1 MYKRC
6 VIFAIVLFCFSTF
19 LYNCAVADVTQVTT
33 ANEITLNFELP
44 QLEVTAVEPNENT
57 AQQGIYH
64 NVTYAACGWVQEPGY
79 PKLPVTRVLLAVPP
93 DAELNDGSIVVKPGS
108 LQKRNGVRLFHS
120 QKDLSDNRHTDSGFY
135 PSVFARI
142 EMDGYI
148 RSQRVITVVL
158 HPVQYNSVT
167 RELRSYSRLTVSIPY
182 RTQMPVQGIG
192 STKNTIPVKQQRP
205 SSIKLHSPA
214 SPFERT
220 FARHIL
226 NYSDYRTVFNAGMG
240 ISDNINRLARANIG
254 SLMAAPSAPGLSN
267 ESQQTR
273 YKLYIDETGIYKVT
287 GTSLKTDWGID
298 LIGVDPRKLR
308 LTHGEQE
315 IPIYV
320 SGAGDRRFDAED
332 AIYFL
337 AHSSTD
343 PESSHK
349 KNAYT
354 IWNIYWLSVV
364 SDGQYPSRQLNSRV
378 AQIDASPS
386 DATAVQVPT
395 FRSRVVFEEDHL
407 TNNLEFVRP
416 EIVSGE
422 GSQYEKKHKWFDA
435 LDFWFW
441 DGIKNSSEIGEFRL
455 EFPLYDIAKSFDP
468 PQIHVVLQGGT
479 PVTHEIYTSVNSV
492 RIDHAIWES
501 QAQVTLSE
509 NLQVWNNLK
518 DASQGETN
526 VLSLTRIDTTI
537 EDDTTRYPYH
547 IYLNRFWVDYT
558 RLFFAVDDQL
568 RFGTPIKTGP
578 SYENGAEKKG
588 VINQFRI
595 DAFLNPDIYVFETDG
610 NLLTAKL
617 EGVDVTRHAIDGEMQ
632 ARLRALNSGD
642 LRAVPNSTYTAT
654 FQVPD
659 TRTTEFIAV
668 SDAGLRT
675 PVQIETVPPSASDN
689 LRSTLNGADYIIIV
703 HARFREAADRLA
715 NWRSTSQGGGHR
727 TKVVDINDIYNTFG
741 DGKVHPVWIKNFLS
755 YAYNNWTPPAL
766 SYLVLLGDGTYDFR
780 GIDKEIHTE
789 PPEVAGYIPPHYIT
803 TDSFGR
809 TSADHWYATVSG
821 YDEFVDFY
829 VGRLSVET
837 VEQADTVVDKIINY
851 EGQRP
856 NGAWRRRI
864 ISVADDEVS
873 NPGDHIFKKSLNEI
887 AKDHTRLGYE
897 TVEIYLEDV
906 IDEVEANPEQFSG
919 ALPRH
924 VARDR
929 IINALGEGAAIAQY
943 AGHGGRIV
951 WTHEAIFGNAS
962 VDKVQETEQ
971 IPFML
976 VLSCYNGYF
985 DAPGEPSMAEKML
998 RKERGGIIGMLSATR
1013 LTYGSGNED
1022 LNRIIFDMLFQRDI
1036 RQLGTLSF
1044 DSKLEYL
1051 LTAGTSQLD
1060 IMLEYTLFGDPAL
1073 RIAMAEYE
1081 ILPAIQTKTVKA
1093 GETLKIAPGY
1103 VQTARYDYALGKKVF
1118 TRNTNF
1124 DGDLTVKVSFP
1135 GQQSVGVDKTG
1146 ARREYYSGDVIVTET
1161 LKVKRGSYQEV
1172 EIDVP
1177 VNISQG
1183 DAHVEYYAEN
1193 ATEIA
1198 VGGDGFTVEVPK
1210 ILDIIPQVITNPSG
1224 QDVID
1229 IFTFVSDDSSEA
1241 VSVMLEWRTSMN
1253 PTNNK
1258 VFLEPTETVPESAL
1272 SKIATVSSTTARWWK
1287 LPQPIPVPT
1296 DGSAFRYDI
1305 QVTDADGNVVT
1316 SDYFRFYPYVYPN
1329 LSVVYNRRFSDFHEI
1344 NYILDTADD
1353 GALKRFLTVDIEL
1366 TANNIFNGRN
1376 EAVSDPNILIAELL
1390 EKVGL
1395 SDVEIEVAFYSG
1407 NPDIDENRTVDPD
1420 AHLLGS
1426 TKISSDDW
1434 IVHHPNKMALVQQSN
1449 AYPPEPLNVNPIATV
1464 SIPISLRNGIHDV
1477 FVYVDPVFSES
1488 EEPDTSL
1495 YGIVLENE
1503 EQDNIGYRQLTVS
1516 GDIIGDVPSIVKS
1529 VDGGIRILT
1538 SVGVGEDK
1546 PLVLTALP
1554 IVSEPTNPPTNNF
1567 GAYYLGGTGEVPS
1580 LYNKGTT
1587 SHLPPHLRWPHNS
1600 SEKTEGPLLP
1610 VTLPTQNALLGYSL
1624 HLGTGETTSQ
1634 WNTFKLQTP
1643 VTVELDFDFTALQQ
1657 NVVKEL
1663 FGTDADLST
1672 ETQSM
1677 ETTLNTALDERS
1689 NNIGIYLW
1697 LNTIAN
1703 WVRLDSEIKKQTN
1716 GSIWTSTQVA
1726 KIRTDNVGDGVIDK
1740 VNITKSEV
1748 NVGTWL
1754 ILFDT
1759 PHTYRLLF
1767 IPQLSDDGTTGL
1779 PPITSPSD
1787 NFGNSLST
1795 SLALPKLEEIARDLH
1810 IISYNNM
1817 QTNILSNLGFSVD
1830 IRSGETPFGFGD
1842 KLGFRMSRVQGA
1854 GEQDTSYYTSYYTSR
1869 NAGNGTIQYLD
1880 LEAETSMPQDT
1891 WLILLVS
1898 PTQFQIEGE
1907 NSGVLTQNGTPIYGT
1922 VGTPFEYKDYGL
1934 TLLITQGPDAFR
1946 AGDRFLFNTAKVG
1959 TVHANT
1965 SYLGTITCLYSE
1977 DTVPPNIQ
1985 LTIGDQQHFISGS
1998 SVDAAPLI
2006 QATLTDPRGI
2016 DYLTRPVAFAL
2027 GRFDAFEP
2035 IAETDYKMTQ
2045 HPGSNQ
2051 VVLTYNSPELEPGE
2065 YQLRLVASDLDGNE
2079 GESEIAFQVHSA
2091 LQLVEPLNYPNPF
2104 TRNTTITCELT
2115 KPAKSLTVKI
2125 YTLTGRLIRKLESE
2139 APSGFIQLKWDGKD
2153 DDGNEVANG
2162 VYYGKMIVKS
2172 LDDEDDQTHIL
2183 KMMKLK

>member
-1 MYKRC
+1 MIY
-6 VIFAIVLFCFSTF
+6 AIVLFCFSVV
-19 LYNCAVADVTQVTT
+19 AVADVTQITT
-33 ANEITLNFELP
+33 ANEITLNFEIP
-44 QLEVTAVEPNENT
+44 QLEVTAVEPEGNT

-64 NVTYAACGWVQEPGY
+64 NVAYADCGWVQEPGY

-93 DAELNDGSIVVKPGS
+93 DAELNDENIVVNAGS
-108 LQKRNGVRLFHS
+108 LQKQNGVRLFHS
-120 QKDLSDNRHTDSGFY
+120 QKDFLNNRHSDSDFY
-135 PSVFARI
+135 PAVLARI

-167 RELRSYSRLTVSIPY
+167 RELRSYNRLTVSIPY
-182 RTQMPVQGIG
+182 RTHMPVQGIG
-192 STKNTIPVKQQRP
+192 STKNTISVNQQRQ
-205 SSIKLHSPA
+205 LHSIA
-214 SPFERT
+214 SPFEKV

-226 NYSDYRTVFNAGMG
+226 NYSDYLTVFNGGKGMSEG
-240 ISDNINRLARANIG
+240 SHANIG
-254 SLMAAPSAPGLSN
+254 SLRAAPSAPGLSN

-287 GTSLKTDWGID
+287 ATSLKTDWGID

-343 PESSHK
+343 PESPHK

-354 IWNIYWLSVV
+354 IWNIYWLSVA
-364 SDGQYPSRQLNSRV
+364 SGGQNPSRQQNSRV

-407 TNNLEFVRP
+407 TNNLEFVHP
-416 EIVSGE
+416 EIVSGGE
-422 GSQYEKKHKWFDA
+422 KHKWFDA

-441 DGIKNSSEIGEFRL
+441 DGIKNSSEIGELRL

-468 PQIHVVLQGGT
+468 PQIQVVLQGGT
-479 PVTHEIYTSVNSV
+479 PETHEVYAAVNSV

-509 NLQVWNNLK
+509 YLRVWNNLK
-518 DASQGETN
+518 DAAQGEMN

-537 EDDTTRYPYH
+537 EEDTTRYPYH

-558 RLFFAVDDQL
+558 RLFLAVDDQL
-568 RFGTPIKTGP
+568 RFGTPIKTGQDDK
-578 SYENGAEKKG
+578 KKG

-595 DAFLNPDIYVFETDG
+595 DAFLNPDISVFETDG
-610 NLLTAKL
+610 NTLTAKL
-617 EGVDVTRHAIDGEMQ
+617 QGVDVTRHATDGEMR
-632 ARLRALNSGD
+632 ARLSALNSGD
-642 LRAVPNSTYTAT
+642 LRAVANSTYTAT
-654 FQVPD
+654 FQLPD

-668 SDAGLRT
+668 SDAALRT
-675 PVQIETVPPSASDN
+675 PIQIETVPPSD

-715 NWRSTSQGGGHR
+715 NWRATSQGGGYR

-741 DGKVHPVWIKNFLS
+741 DGKVHPVWIKNFLT

-766 SYLVLLGDGTYDFR
+766 SYLVFLGDGTYDFR
-780 GIDKEIHTE
+780 GIDKEIHSE

-821 YDEFVDFY
+821 HDEFVDFY

-837 VEQADTVVDKIINY
+837 VEEADTVVDKIINY

-906 IDEVEANPEQFSG
+906 IDEVEANPEQFSD
-919 ALPRH
+919 ALPRS
-924 VARDR
+924 VAKDR
-929 IINALGEGAAIAQY
+929 IIKALGEGAAIAQY

-951 WTHEAIFGNAS
+951 WTHEIIFDNAS

-1036 RQLGTLSF
+1036 RQLGPLSF

-1051 LTAGTSQLD
+1051 LTEGTSQLD

-1081 ILPAIQTKTVKA
+1081 IMPAIQTKTVKA
-1093 GETLKIAPGY
+1093 GDTLKIASGY
-1103 VQTARYDYALGKKVF
+1103 IQTARYDYALGKKVF
-1118 TRNTNF
+1118 TRNTSF

-1146 ARREYYSGDVIVTET
+1146 AQREYYSGDVVVTET
-1161 LKVKRGSYQEV
+1161 LKVQRGSYPEV

-1210 ILDIIPQVITNPSG
+1210 ILDIIPQVITNRETPVLGHEGPFTPPDSTQQVNTNPSG
-1224 QDVID
+1224 QDMID
-1229 IFTFVSDDSSEA
+1229 IFAYISDDSSET
-1241 VSVMLEWRTSMN
+1241 VSVLLEWRSTLN
-1253 PTNNK
+1253 PKNNQ
-1258 VFLEPTETVPESAL
+1258 VFLEPTETVPESAF
-1272 SKIATVSSTTARWWK
+1272 SKIATASSTTARWWK
-1287 LPQPIPVPT
+1287 LPQPLPVPT

-1305 QVTDADGNVVT
+1305 QVTDADDNVVT
-1316 SDYFRFYPYVYPN
+1316 SNYFRFYPYVYPN
-1329 LSVVYNRRFSDFHEI
+1329 LSVVYNRRFSDFQEI
-1344 NYILDTADD
+1344 NYTMDTADD
-1353 GALKRFLTVDIEL
+1353 GSLRSFLTVDIEL
-1366 TANNIFNGRN
+1366 TGTAGTGN
-1376 EAVSDPNILIAELL
+1376 EAVSHPNILMPDLL

-1395 SDVEIEVAFYSG
+1395 SDVEIEVAFFSG
-1407 NPDIDENRTVDPD
+1407 NPDIDENSVVDPD
-1420 AHLLGS
+1420 AHLLGT
-1426 TKISSDDW
+1426 TKISPDDW
-1434 IVHHPNKMALVQQSN
+1434 IVRNPLVQQSN
-1449 AYPPEPLNVNPIATV
+1449 AYEPEPLNVNPIATV

-1488 EEPDTSL
+1488 EKPGTS
-1495 YGIVLENE
+1495 YGLVLENE

-1516 GDIIGDVPSIVKS
+1516 GDIIGDVPLRVKS

-1538 SVGVGEDK
+1538 SVGANIVNREDK

-1554 IVSEPTNPPTNNF
+1554 IVSETTNPNF
-1567 GAYYLGGTGEVPS
+1567 AYYLGGTGEVPS
-1580 LYNKGTT
+1580 LYNNGTT
-1587 SHLPPHLRWPHNS
+1587 PHLPPYLTWPHIN
-1600 SEKTEGPLLP
+1600 SEKTEGSLLP
-1610 VTLPTQNALLGYSL
+1610 VTLPTRNALLGYSL
-1624 HLGTGETTSQ
+1624 HLDTGETAGQ
-1634 WNTFKLQTP
+1634 WSVRNQDAIASPMFKLQTP

-1657 NVVKEL
+1657 NVIKEL

-1672 ETQSM
+1672 EAQSM
-1677 ETTLNTALDERS
+1677 ETTLNTALEERS

-1697 LNTIAN
+1697 LNTIEN
-1703 WVRLDSEIKKQTN
+1703 WVRLDSEIKKQAN
-1716 GSIWTSTQVA
+1716 GSIYTSTQVA
-1726 KIRTDNVGDGVIDK
+1726 KIRTENVGDGAIDN
-1740 VNITKSEV
+1740 VNITSSEV
-1748 NVGTWL
+1748 NIGTWL
-1754 ILFDT
+1754 LLFDT

-1767 IPQLSDDGTTGL
+1767 IPNV
-1779 PPITSPSD
+1779 SD
-1787 NFGNSLST
+1787 NSST
-1795 SLALPKLEEIARDLH
+1795 GQDQRLEEIARDMH
-1810 IISYNNM
+1810 IISYNNI
-1817 QTNILSNLGFSVD
+1817 QTSFLSKLGFTVD
-1830 IRSGETPFGFGD
+1830 IKGGETPFGFGD

-1869 NAGNGTIQYLD
+1869 NTGNGTIQYLD

-1891 WLILLVS
+1891 WLILFVS

-1934 TLLITQGPDAFR
+1934 TLLITQGPDAFS

-1959 TVHANT
+1959 TVQADT
-1965 SYLGTITCLYSE
+1965 SYLGTLTCLYSE
-1977 DTVPPNIQ
+1977 DRVPPNIQ
-1985 LTIGDQQHFISGS
+1985 LTIGNQQHFISGS

-2016 DYLTRPVAFAL
+2016 DYLTRPVTFAL

-2065 YQLRLVASDLDGNE
+2065 YQLRLVASDLDGNK
-2079 GESEIAFQVHSA
+2079 GESEISFQVHSA

>member
-1 MYKRC
+1 MYTRC
-6 VIFAIVLFCFSTF
+6 VIYAIVLFCFSAF
-19 LYNCAVADVTQVTT
+19 LYNCAVADVTQITT
-33 ANEITLNFELP
+33 ANETTLNFELP
-44 QLEVTAVEPNENT
+44 QLEVTAVEPEGNT
-57 AQQGIYH
+57 VQQGIYH
-64 NVTYAACGWVQEPGY
+64 NVAYADCGWVREPGY

-93 DAELNDGSIVVKPGS
+93 DAELNDENIVVNAGA
-108 LQKRNGVRLFHS
+108 LQKQNGVRLFHS
-120 QKDLSDNRHTDSGFY
+120 QKDFLNNRHSDSDFY
-135 PSVFARI
+135 PAVLARI

-167 RELRSYSRLTVSIPY
+167 RELRSYNRLTVSIPY

-192 STKNTIPVKQQRP
+192 STKNTIPVNQQHRLQ
-205 SSIKLHSPA
+205 SMA
-214 SPFERT
+214 SPFEKA

-226 NYSDYRTVFNAGMG
+226 NYSDYRRIFNAGMG
-240 ISDNINRLARANIG
+240 ISEGSRANIG
-254 SLMAAPSAPGLSN
+254 SLRAAPSAPGLSN

-287 GTSLKTDWGID
+287 ATSLKTDWDID

-343 PESSHK
+343 PESPHK

-354 IWNIYWLSVV
+354 IWNIYWLSV
-364 SDGQYPSRQLNSRV
+364 SSGEQYPPRQQNSRV

-407 TNNLEFVRP
+407 TNNLEFVHP
-416 EIVSGE
+416 EIVSGGE
-422 GSQYEKKHKWFDA
+422 KHKWFDA

-441 DGIKNSSEIGEFRL
+441 DGIKNSSEIGELRL

-468 PQIHVVLQGGT
+468 PQIQVVLQGGT
-479 PVTHEIYTSVNSV
+479 PETHEIYAAVNSV
-492 RIDHAIWES
+492 RIDHPIWES

-509 NLQVWNNLK
+509 NLRVWSNLK
-518 DASQGETN
+518 DAAQGEMN
-526 VLSLTRIDTTI
+526 VLSLTRIDTTT
-537 EDDTTRYPYH
+537 EEDTTRYPYH
-547 IYLNRFWVDYT
+547 VYLNRFWIDYT
-558 RLFFAVDDQL
+558 RLFLAVDDQL

-578 SYENGAEKKG
+578 SYKNGDEKKG

-595 DAFLNPDIYVFETDG
+595 DAFLNPDISVFETDR
-610 NLLTAKL
+610 NTLTAKL
-617 EGVDVTRHAIDGEMQ
+617 QGVDVTRHAIDGEMQ

-654 FQVPD
+654 FQLPD

-668 SDAGLRT
+668 SDAALRT
-675 PVQIETVPPSASDN
+675 PIQIETVPPSN

-715 NWRSTSQGGGHR
+715 NWRATSQGGGYR

-741 DGKVHPVWIKNFLS
+741 DGKVHPVWIKNFLT

-766 SYLVLLGDGTYDFR
+766 SYLVFLGDGTYDFR
-780 GIDKEIHTE
+780 GIDKEIHSE

-821 YDEFVDFY
+821 HDEFVDFY

-837 VEQADTVVDKIINY
+837 VEEADTVVDKIINY

-906 IDEVEANPEQFSG
+906 IDEVEANPEQFSD
-919 ALPRH
+919 ALPRS
-924 VARDR
+924 VAKDR
-929 IINALGEGAAIAQY
+929 IIKALGEGAAIAQY

-951 WTHEAIFGNAS
+951 WTHEIIFDNAS

-1036 RQLGTLSF
+1036 RQLGPLSF

-1051 LTAGTSQLD
+1051 LTEGTSQLD

-1093 GETLKIAPGY
+1093 GDTLKIASGY
-1103 VQTARYDYALGKKVF
+1103 IQTARYDYALGKKVF
-1118 TRNTNF
+1118 TRNTSF

-1146 ARREYYSGDVIVTET
+1146 AQREYYSGDVVVTET
-1161 LKVKRGSYQEV
+1161 LKVQRGSYPEV

-1210 ILDIIPQVITNPSG
+1210 ILDIIPQVITNPSD

-1229 IFTFVSDDSSEA
+1229 IFAYISDDSSET
-1241 VSVMLEWRTSMN
+1241 VSVLLEWRSTLN
-1253 PTNNK
+1253 PRNNQ
-1258 VFLEPTETVPESAL
+1258 VFLEPTETVPESAF
-1272 SKIATVSSTTARWWK
+1272 SKIATASSTTARWWK
-1287 LPQPIPVPT
+1287 LPQPIPVPA
-1296 DGSAFRYDI
+1296 DGSAFRYDV
-1305 QVTDADGNVVT
+1305 QVTDADDNVVT

-1329 LSVVYNRRFSDFHEI
+1329 LSVVYNRRFSDFQEI
-1344 NYILDTADD
+1344 NYTMNTADD
-1353 GALKRFLTVDIEL
+1353 GSLKSFLTVDIEL
-1366 TANNIFNGRN
+1366 TGTAGTGN
-1376 EAVSDPNILIAELL
+1376 EAVSHPNVLMADLL

-1395 SDVEIEVAFYSG
+1395 SDLDIEVAFFSG
-1407 NPDIDENRTVDPD
+1407 NPDVDENNIVDPD

-1426 TKISSDDW
+1426 TKISPDDW
-1434 IVHHPNKMALVQQSN
+1434 IVRNPLVQQSN
-1449 AYPPEPLNVNPIATV
+1449 AYEPEPLNVNPIATV

-1488 EEPDTSL
+1488 EEPGTSL
-1495 YGIVLENE
+1495 YGLVLENE

-1516 GDIIGDVPSIVKS
+1516 GDIIGDVPLRVKS

-1538 SVGVGEDK
+1538 SVGGNIVNREDK

-1554 IVSEPTNPPTNNF
+1554 IVSETTNPNL
-1567 GAYYLGGTGEVPS
+1567 AYYIGGTGEVPS
-1580 LYNKGTT
+1580 LYNNGTT
-1587 SHLPPHLRWPHNS
+1587 PHLPPYLTWPHVS
-1600 SEKTEGPLLP
+1600 SEKTEGSLLP

-1624 HLGTGETTSQ
+1624 HLDTGETTGQ
-1634 WNTFKLQTP
+1634 WSVRNQDAIASPMFKLQTP

-1677 ETTLNTALDERS
+1677 ETTLNTALEERS

-1703 WVRLDSEIKKQTN
+1703 WVRLDSEIKKQAN
-1716 GSIWTSTQVA
+1716 GSIYTSTQVA
-1726 KIRTDNVGDGVIDK
+1726 KIRTDNVGDGAIDN
-1740 VNITKSEV
+1740 VNITSSEV

-1767 IPQLSDDGTTGL
+1767 IPNVSDDGSTGQ
-1779 PPITSPSD
+1779 D
-1787 NFGNSLST
+1787 RR
-1795 SLALPKLEEIARDLH
+1795 LEEIARDLH
-1810 IISYNNM
+1810 IISYNNI
-1817 QTNILSNLGFSVD
+1817 QTSFLSDLGFAVN

-1869 NAGNGTIQYLD
+1869 NTGNGTIQYLD

-1891 WLILLVS
+1891 WLILFVS

-1907 NSGVLTQNGTPIYGT
+1907 NSGILTQNGTPIYGT

-1959 TVHANT
+1959 TVQADT
-1965 SYLGTITCLYSE
+1965 SYLGTLTCLYSE

-2065 YQLRLVASDLDGNE
+2065 YQLRLVASDLDGNK
-2079 GESEIAFQVHSA
+2079 GESEITFQVHSA

>member
-1 MYKRC
+1 MLVMLYTLQRNLRDILRISPLYVLYTHC
-6 VIFAIVLFCFSTF
+6 VIFAIVLFYFSVA
-19 LYNCAVADVTQVTT
+19 AVADVTQITT
-33 ANEITLNFELP
+33 ANAIAINFELP
-44 QLEVTAVEPNENT
+44 QLEVTPVAPDGNT
-57 AQQGIYH
+57 AQQGLYH
-64 NVTYAACGWVQEPGY
+64 NVAYTECGWLQEPGY
-79 PKLPVTRVLLAVPP
+79 PKLPVTRVLLAIPP
-93 DAELNDGSIVVKPGS
+93 DAKLNDADIVVNAGS
-108 LQKRNGVRLFHS
+108 LQKQNGVRLFHS
-120 QKDLSDNRHTDSGFY
+120 QKEKKINSDLY
-135 PSVFARI
+135 PAVLAQI

-148 RSQRVITVVL
+148 RSQRVITVAL

-167 RELRSYSRLTVSIPY
+167 CELRSYNRLTVSIPY
-182 RTQMPVQGIG
+182 RTQMPVRGIG
-192 STKNTIPVKQQRP
+192 SAVNTIPVPSISNRQRT
-205 SSIKLHSPA
+205 S
-214 SPFERT
+214 SPFEKT
-220 FARHIL
+220 FTRHIL
-226 NYSDYRTVFNAGMG
+226 NYSDYLRIFNIGMG
-240 ISDNINRLARANIG
+240 MGGNSRAAIG
-254 SLMAAPSAPGLSN
+254 SLRAAPSAPGVSDA
-267 ESQQTR
+267 SQQTR
-273 YKLYIDETGIYKVT
+273 YKLYIDETGMYKVT
-287 GTSLKTDWGID
+287 AASLKTDWGID

-320 SGAGDRRFDAED
+320 SGAVDRRFDAED
-332 AIYFL
+332 AIFFL

-343 PESSHK
+343 PESPHK

-354 IWNIYWLSVV
+354 IWNIYWLNVASG
-364 SDGQYPSRQLNSRV
+364 GQYPTRIP
-378 AQIDASPS
+378 QIDASPS
-386 DATAVQVPT
+386 DTTAVQVPT

-416 EIVSGE
+416 EVVSGGE
-422 GSQYEKKHKWFDA
+422 KHKWFDA

-441 DGIKNSSEIGEFRL
+441 DGIKNSSDIGEFRL
-455 EFPLYDIAKSFDP
+455 EFPLYDIAKSFEP
-468 PQIHVVLQGGT
+468 PQIQVVLQGGT
-479 PVTHEIYTSVNSV
+479 PVTHEIYAAVNSV
-492 RIDHAIWES
+492 RIDHAIWDS

-509 NLQVWNNLK
+509 NLGIWSNLK
-518 DASQGETN
+518 DTAQGEQN

-537 EDDTTRYPYH
+537 EADTTRYPYH
-547 IYLNRFWVDYT
+547 VYLNRFWIDYT
-558 RLFFAVDDQL
+558 RLFLAVDDQL
-568 RFGTPIKTGP
+568 RFRTPIKTGQDD
-578 SYENGAEKKG
+578 EKKG
-588 VINQFRI
+588 VIHQFRI
-595 DAFLNPDIYVFETDG
+595 DAFLNPDISVFETDG
-610 NLLTAKL
+610 NTLTAKL
-617 EGVDVTRHAIDGEMQ
+617 QGVDVTRHTTDREMQ
-632 ARLRALNSGD
+632 TRLRALNSGD

-659 TRTTEFIAV
+659 TRTTAFIAV
-668 SDAGLRT
+668 SDAGFRT
-675 PVQIETVPPSASDN
+675 PIQIETVPPSD
-689 LRSTLNGADYIIIV
+689 LRSTLNGADYIIIA
-703 HARFREAADRLA
+703 HSKFREAADRLA
-715 NWRSTSQGGGHR
+715 HWRSTAQGGGYR

-766 SYLVLLGDGTYDFR
+766 SYLVFLGDGTYDFR
-780 GIDKEIHTE
+780 GIDKEIHFE

-803 TDSFGR
+803 TDAFGR

-821 YDEFVDFY
+821 HDEFVDFY

-837 VEQADTVVDKIINY
+837 EEEADIVVDKIINY

-864 ISVADDEVS
+864 ISVVDDEVS
-873 NPGDHIFKKSLNEI
+873 NSGDHIFKKSLNEI

-906 IDEVEANPEQFSG
+906 IDEVEANPERFSD

-929 IINALGEGAAIAQY
+929 IINALGEGAVIAQY
-943 AGHGGRIV
+943 VGHGGRIV
-951 WTHEAIFGNAS
+951 WAHEIIFGNAS

-985 DAPGEPSMAEKML
+985 DAPGEPSLAEKML
-998 RKERGGIIGMLSATR
+998 RKDRGGIIGMLSATR

-1036 RQLGTLSF
+1036 RQLGPLSF

-1081 ILPAIQTKTVKA
+1081 IIPAIQTKTVKA
-1093 GETLKIAPGY
+1093 GDTLKIAPGY
-1103 VQTARYDYALGKKVF
+1103 VQTARYDYELGKKVF
-1118 TRNTNF
+1118 TRNTRF

-1135 GQQSVGVDKTG
+1135 GRQSVGVDKTG
-1146 ARREYYSGDVIVTET
+1146 AQRKYYAGDVIVTET
-1161 LKVKRGSYQEV
+1161 LKVQRGSYPEV
-1172 EIDVP
+1172 EINVP

-1198 VGGDGFTVEVPK
+1198 VGGDGFTIEVPK
-1210 ILDIIPQVITNPSG
+1210 ILDVIPQVITNPSG
-1224 QDVID
+1224 QDMID
-1229 IFTFVSDDSSEA
+1229 IFVYVSDDKSET
-1241 VSVMLEWRTSMN
+1241 VSVMLEWRNSRN
-1253 PTNNK
+1253 PSNNQ
-1258 VFLEPTETVPESAL
+1258 VFLEPTETIPESAK
-1272 SKIATVSSTTARWWK
+1272 SPSTTARWWK
-1287 LPQPIPVPT
+1287 LPQPLPVPT

-1305 QVTDADGNVVT
+1305 QVTDMDGYVVT

-1329 LSVVYNRRFSDFHEI
+1329 LSVVYNKRFSDFEEI
-1344 NYILDTADD
+1344 NYNMDTDDD
-1353 GALKRFLTVDIEL
+1353 GSLKRLLTVDIEL
-1366 TANNIFNGRN
+1366 TASNIFNWAGSGN
-1376 EAVSDPNILIAELL
+1376 EAVSDPELL

-1395 SDVEIEVAFYSG
+1395 SDVDVEVAFFSG
-1407 NPDIDENRTVDPD
+1407 NPDIDENNIVDAD

-1426 TKISSDDW
+1426 AKISPEDW
-1434 IVHHPNKMALVQQSN
+1434 IARNPLVQQSN
-1449 AYPPEPLNVNPIATV
+1449 AYKPDPLNVNPIATV

-1488 EEPDTSL
+1488 EDLILPYPPTHV
-1495 YGIVLENE
+1495 GKVLEND

-1516 GDIIGDVPSIVKS
+1516 GDIIGAVPSRVVS

-1538 SVGVGEDK
+1538 SAGVIEDK
-1546 PLVLTALP
+1546 PSVLTALP
-1554 IVSEPTNPPTNNF
+1554 IVPETTNLNF
-1567 GAYYLGGTGEVPS
+1567 NYYLGGIGEARNTALHQPF
-1580 LYNKGTT
+1580 T
-1587 SHLPPHLRWPHNS
+1587 HIS
-1600 SEKTEGPLLP
+1600 SEQKEGALLP
-1610 VTLPTQNALLGYSL
+1610 VTLPTQNSLLGYNV
-1624 HLGTGETTSQ
+1624 HLETGETAEQ

-1663 FGTDADLST
+1663 FGTDTDVST

-1677 ETTLNTALDERS
+1677 GTTLSTALEERS
-1689 NNIGIYLW
+1689 NNIGVYLW
-1697 LNTIAN
+1697 FNTLAN
-1703 WVRLDSEIKKQTN
+1703 WVRLDSKIKRQAN
-1716 GSIWTSTQVA
+1716 GSIYTSTQAV
-1726 KIRTDNVGDGVIDK
+1726 KIRAENSGDGAIDN
-1740 VNITKSEV
+1740 VNITSSEV

-1754 ILFDT
+1754 MLFDT
-1759 PHTYRLLF
+1759 SHTYRLLF
-1767 IPQLSDDGTTGL
+1767 IPHVSDDGTTGD
-1779 PPITSPSD
+1779 I
-1787 NFGNSLST
+1787 NSKSGQ
-1795 SLALPKLEEIARDLH
+1795 KLEEIQRDQH
-1810 IISYNNM
+1810 IISYNNIP
-1817 QTNILSNLGFSVD
+1817 TNSLNNPGFTID
-1830 IRSGETPFGFGD
+1830 IKSGETPFSFGD
-1842 KLGFRMSRVQGA
+1842 KLSFRMSRVQVT

-1880 LEAETSMPQDT
+1880 LDAETPMPQDT
-1891 WLILLVS
+1891 WLILFVS
-1898 PTQFQIEGE
+1898 PTQFQIEGK

-1922 VGTPFEYKDYGL
+1922 VGRPFEYNDYGL
-1934 TLLITQGPDAFR
+1934 ALLITQGPDAFS

-1959 TVHANT
+1959 TIQADT
-1965 SYLGTITCLYSE
+1965 SYLGTITCLHSE

-1998 SVDAAPLI
+1998 PVNAAPLI

-2016 DYLTRPVAFAL
+2016 DYLTRPVQLAL

-2035 IAETDYKMTQ
+2035 IPETEYKITQ

-2051 VVLTYNSPELEPGE
+2051 VVLTYNSHELKPGE
-2065 YQLRLVASDLDGNE
+2065 HQLRLMASDLDGNE
-2079 GESEIAFQVHSA
+2079 GESEIAFHVHST

-2104 TRNTTITCELT
+2104 TRITTITCELT

-2139 APSGFIQLKWDGKD
+2139 SPSGFIKLKWDGKD

>member
-1 MYKRC
+1 MYTRC
-6 VIFAIVLFCFSTF
+6 VIFAIVLFCFSVA
-19 LYNCAVADVTQVTT
+19 AVADVTQITT
-33 ANEITLNFELP
+33 ANEITINFELP
-44 QLEVTAVEPNENT
+44 QLEVTAVEPDRNT

-64 NVTYAACGWVQEPGY
+64 NVSYAACGWIQEPGY
-79 PKLPVTRVLLAVPP
+79 PKIPVTRVLLAVPP
-93 DAELNDGSIVVKPGS
+93 DAELNDLNIVVNAGS
-108 LQKRNGVRLFHS
+108 LQKRNGVRLYHS
-120 QKDLSDNRHTDSGFY
+120 QKDLLYNRHSDADLY
-135 PSVFARI
+135 PAVLARI

-148 RSQRVITVVL
+148 RSQRVITVAL
-158 HPVQYNSVT
+158 HPVQYNRGT
-167 RELRSYSRLTVSIPY
+167 RELRSYNRLTVSIPY
-182 RTQMPVQGIG
+182 RTQMPVQHIG
-192 STKNTIPVKQQRP
+192 TAVNTIPAP
-205 SSIKLHSPA
+205 AA
-214 SPFERT
+214 SPFEKT

-226 NYSDYRTVFNAGMG
+226 NYLDYRRIFNAGMG
-240 ISDNINRLARANIG
+240 ISGNINSPTRANIG
-254 SLMAAPSAPGLSN
+254 SLKAAPSAPGLFT
-267 ESQQTR
+267 ETEQTR
-273 YKLYIDETGIYKVT
+273 YKLYIDETGIYNVT
-287 GTSLKTDWGID
+287 AASLKTDWGID
-298 LIGVDPRKLR
+298 LIGVDPRNLH
-308 LTHGEQE
+308 LTHGEQD

-320 SGAGDRRFDAED
+320 SGAGDKRFDAED
-332 AIYFL
+332 AIFFL

-343 PESSHK
+343 PDNPHK

-354 IWNIYWLSVV
+354 IWNIYWLSVM
-364 SDGQYPSRQLNSRV
+364 SGGQYPSRQQNSRV
-378 AQIDASPS
+378 AQIEASPS

-407 TNNLEFVRP
+407 TNNLEFVHP
-416 EIVSGE
+416 EIVSGGE
-422 GSQYEKKHKWFDA
+422 KHKWFDA

-441 DGIKNSSEIGEFRL
+441 DGIKNSSEIGELRL

-468 PQIHVVLQGGT
+468 PQIQVVLQGGT
-479 PVTHEIYTSVNSV
+479 PVTHEIYAAVNSV
-492 RIDHAIWES
+492 RIDHAIWDS

-509 NLQVWNNLK
+509 NLKVWNNLK
-518 DASQGETN
+518 DASQGEMN
-526 VLSLTRIDTTI
+526 VLSLTRIDTTT
-537 EDDTTRYPYH
+537 EEDTTRYPYH

-568 RFGTPIKTGP
+568 RFGTPIKTGQ
-578 SYENGAEKKG
+578 EDEKKG
-588 VINQFRI
+588 VIHQFRI
-595 DAFLNPDIYVFETDG
+595 DGFLNPDIIVFETDG
-610 NLLTAKL
+610 NTLTAKL
-617 EGVDVTRHAIDGEMQ
+617 QGVDVTRHATDKEMQ
-632 ARLRALNSGD
+632 TRLSAINAGD
-642 LRAVPNSTYTAT
+642 LRSVPNNTYTAT
-654 FQVPD
+654 FQIPD
-659 TRTTEFIAV
+659 NRTTEFIAV

-675 PVQIETVPPSASDN
+675 PIQIEAVPPSD
-689 LRSTLNGADYIIIV
+689 LRSTLNGADYMIIA
-703 HARFREAADRLA
+703 HERFREAADRLA
-715 NWRSTSQGGGHR
+715 NWRSTTQGGGYR

-741 DGKVHPVWIKNFLS
+741 DGKVHPVWIKNFLT

-766 SYLVLLGDGTYDFR
+766 SYLVFLGDGTYDFR
-780 GIDKEIHTE
+780 GIDKEIHFE

-821 YDEFVDFY
+821 HDEFVDFY
-829 VGRLSVET
+829 LGRLSVET
-837 VEQADTVVDKIINY
+837 VEEADTVVDKIIKY

-906 IDEVEANPEQFSG
+906 IDEVEANPEQFSD

-1036 RQLGTLSF
+1036 RQLGPLSF

-1073 RIAMAEYE
+1073 QIAMAEYE
-1081 ILPAIQTKTVKA
+1081 ILPTIQTKTVKA
-1093 GETLKIAPGY
+1093 GDTLKIASGY
-1103 VQTARYDYALGKKVF
+1103 IQTARYDYALGKKVF
-1118 TRNTNF
+1118 TRNTSF

-1146 ARREYYSGDVIVTET
+1146 AQREYYSGDVVVTET
-1161 LKVKRGSYQEV
+1161 SKVQRGRYPEI

-1177 VNISQG
+1177 VNISRG

-1224 QDVID
+1224 QDMID
-1229 IFTFVSDDSSEA
+1229 IFAYVSDDSSET
-1241 VSVMLEWRTSMN
+1241 VSVMLEWRNRLN
-1253 PTNNK
+1253 PTNNR
-1258 VFLEPTETVPESAL
+1258 VFLEPTETVPESAF
-1272 SKIATVSSTTARWWK
+1272 SKIATASSTTARWWK
-1287 LPQPIPVPT
+1287 LPQPLPAPT

-1329 LSVVYNRRFSDFHEI
+1329 LSVVYNRRFSDFQEI
-1344 NYILDTADD
+1344 NYTFNTDD
-1353 GALKRFLTVDIEL
+1353 AGSLKRYLTADIEL
-1366 TANNIFNGRN
+1366 TASNIFNWTGTGN
-1376 EAVSDPNILIAELL
+1376 EAVTDPDLL

-1395 SDVEIEVAFYSG
+1395 SDVDIEVAFFSG
-1407 NPDIDENRTVDPD
+1407 NPDIDENNIVDSD

-1426 TKISSDDW
+1426 TKISPSDW
-1434 IVHHPNKMALVQQSN
+1434 IVHNPLVQQSI
-1449 AYPPEPLNVNPIATV
+1449 AYEPEPLNINPIATV

-1488 EEPDTSL
+1488 EDLILPNPPTRV
-1495 YGIVLENE
+1495 GKVLENE

-1516 GDIIGDVPSIVKS
+1516 SDIIGDVPLSVKS

-1538 SVGVGEDK
+1538 SVGVINDNSQIMSTGN
-1546 PLVLTALP
+1546 PLVLTTLP
-1554 IVSEPTNPPTNNF
+1554 IVSETTNPNL
-1567 GAYYLGGTGEVPS
+1567 AYYLGGTGEVPS
-1580 LYNKGTT
+1580 LYNNDTT
-1587 SHLPPHLRWPHNS
+1587 PHLPPYLTWPHIS
-1600 SEKTEGPLLP
+1600 SEQKEGALLP
-1610 VTLPTQNALLGYSL
+1610 VTLPTPRYKAGWGLLGYRL
-1624 HLGTGETTSQ
+1624 HLDTGESSGTKQDGIDRSM
-1634 WNTFKLQTP
+1634 FKLQTP
-1643 VTVELDFDFTALQQ
+1643 VTLELDFDFTALQQ
-1657 NVVKEL
+1657 NVIKEL

-1677 ETTLNTALDERS
+1677 ETTLTTALEERS

-1703 WVRLDSEIKKQTN
+1703 WVRLESEIKRETN
-1716 GSIWTSTQVA
+1716 GSIYTSTRVA
-1726 KIRTDNVGDGVIDK
+1726 KIRTENVGDGAIDK
-1740 VNITKSEV
+1740 VNITSSEV
-1748 NVGTWL
+1748 DIGTWL
-1754 ILFDT
+1754 MLFNT

-1767 IPQLSDDGTTGL
+1767 IPDVSDDEITGNINRQKL
-1779 PPITSPSD
+1779 EA
-1787 NFGNSLST
+1787 GQ
-1795 SLALPKLEEIARDLH
+1795 KLEEVARDQH
-1810 IISYNNM
+1810 IIGYS
-1817 QTNILSNLGFSVD
+1817 NIPENSINNLGFTVE
-1830 IRSGETPFGFGD
+1830 IRSGDTPFGFGD
-1842 KLGFRMSRVQGA
+1842 KLGFRMSRVQGS
-1854 GEQDTSYYTSYYTSR
+1854 GEQSSSYYTSYYSNR
-1869 NAGNGTIQYLD
+1869 NAGSGTIQYLD
-1880 LEAETSMPQDT
+1880 LADDTSMPQDT
-1891 WLILLVS
+1891 WLILFVS

-1922 VGTPFEYKDYGL
+1922 VGTPFEYKHYGL

-1959 TVHANT
+1959 TVQADT

-2016 DYLTRPVAFAL
+2016 DNLTRPVAFAL
-2027 GRFDAFEP
+2027 GRFDAYEP
-2035 IAETDYKMTQ
+2035 IAETDYKITQ

-2051 VVLTYNSPELEPGE
+2051 AVLTYNSPELEPGE

-2079 GESEIAFQVHSA
+2079 GESEITFNVHNV

-2139 APSGFIQLKWDGKD
+2139 APSGFVKLKWDGKD

-2172 LDDEDDQTHIL
+2172 LDDDEDDQTHIL

>member
-1 MYKRC
+1 MYTRC
-6 VIFAIVLFCFSTF
+6 VILAIVLFCFSVA
-19 LYNCAVADVTQVTT
+19 AVADVTQITT
-33 ANEITLNFELP
+33 ANEITINFELP
-44 QLEVTAVEPNENT
+44 QLEVTAVEPDGNT

-64 NVTYAACGWVQEPGY
+64 NVTYAACGWIQEPGY

-93 DAELNDGSIVVKPGS
+93 DAELNDQNIVVNADS
-108 LQKRNGVRLFHS
+108 LQKRNGVRLYHS
-120 QKDLSDNRHTDSGFY
+120 QKDLLYNRHSDSDFY
-135 PSVFARI
+135 PVVLARI

-148 RSQRVITVVL
+148 RSQRVITLAL
-158 HPVQYNSVT
+158 HPVQYNSAT
-167 RELRSYSRLTVSIPY
+167 RELRSYNRLTVSIPY
-182 RTQMPVQGIG
+182 RTQMPVQDTG
-192 STKNTIPVKQQRP
+192 SAVNTIPVPADFKSP
-205 SSIKLHSPA
+205 IHSMA
-214 SPFERT
+214 SPFEKT

-226 NYSDYRTVFNAGMG
+226 NYLDYRRIFNTGMG
-240 ISDNINRLARANIG
+240 ISGNINSPTRANIG
-254 SLMAAPSAPGLSN
+254 SLKAAPSAPGLLT
-267 ESQQTR
+267 ETEQTR
-273 YKLYIDETGIYKVT
+273 YKIYIDETGIYNVT
-287 GTSLKTDWGID
+287 AASLKKDWGID

-320 SGAGDRRFDAED
+320 SGAGDKRFDAED
-332 AIYFL
+332 AIFFL

-343 PESSHK
+343 PDNPHK

-354 IWNIYWLSVV
+354 IWNIYWLSVA
-364 SDGQYPSRQLNSRV
+364 SGEQYTPRQQNSRV
-378 AQIDASPS
+378 AQIEASPS

-407 TNNLEFVRP
+407 TNNLEFVDP
-416 EIVSGE
+416 EIVSGGE
-422 GSQYEKKHKWFDA
+422 KHKWFDA

-441 DGIKNSSEIGEFRL
+441 DGIKNSSEIGELRL

-468 PQIHVVLQGGT
+468 PQIQVVLQGGT
-479 PVTHEIYTSVNSV
+479 PVTHEIYAAVNSV
-492 RIDHAIWES
+492 RIDHAIWDS

-509 NLQVWNNLK
+509 NLKVWNNLK
-518 DASQGETN
+518 DASQGEMN
-526 VLSLTRIDTTI
+526 VLSLTRIDTTT
-537 EDDTTRYPYH
+537 EEDTTRYPYH

-568 RFGTPIKTGP
+568 RFGTPIKTGQ
-578 SYENGAEKKG
+578 EDEKKG
-588 VINQFRI
+588 AIHQFRI
-595 DAFLNPDIYVFETDG
+595 DGFLNPDIIVFETDG
-610 NLLTAKL
+610 NTLTAKL
-617 EGVDVTRHAIDGEMQ
+617 QGVDVTRYATDQEMQ
-632 ARLRALNSGD
+632 TRLRSINSGD
-642 LRAVPNSTYTAT
+642 LRAVPNNTYTAT
-654 FQVPD
+654 FQIPD

-668 SDAGLRT
+668 SDTGLRT
-675 PVQIETVPPSASDN
+675 PVQIETVPPSD
-689 LRSTLNGADYIIIV
+689 LRSTLNGADYIIIA
-703 HARFREAADRLA
+703 HERFREAAERLA
-715 NWRSTSQGGGHR
+715 NWRSTTQGGGYR

-741 DGKVHPVWIKNFLS
+741 DGKVHPVWIKNFLT

-766 SYLVLLGDGTYDFR
+766 SYLVFLGDGTYDFR
-780 GIDKEIHTE
+780 GIDKEIHFE

-803 TDSFGR
+803 TDSYGR

-821 YDEFVDFY
+821 HDEFVDFY

-837 VEQADTVVDKIINY
+837 VEEADTVVDKIINY

-906 IDEVEANPEQFSG
+906 IDEVEANPEQFSD

-985 DAPGEPSMAEKML
+985 DKPGEPSMAEKML

-1036 RQLGTLSF
+1036 RQLGPLSF

-1073 RIAMAEYE
+1073 QIAMAEYE
-1081 ILPAIQTKTVKA
+1081 ILPTIQTKTVKA
-1093 GETLKIAPGY
+1093 GDTLKIASGY
-1103 VQTARYDYALGKKVF
+1103 IQTAQYDYALGKKVF

-1146 ARREYYSGDVIVTET
+1146 AQRQYYSGDVVVTET
-1161 LKVKRGSYQEV
+1161 FKVQRGSYPEV

-1177 VNISQG
+1177 VNISRG

-1198 VGGDGFTVEVPK
+1198 VGGDGFTVDVPK

-1224 QDVID
+1224 QDMID
-1229 IFTFVSDDSSEA
+1229 IFVFVSDDSSET
-1241 VSVMLEWRTSMN
+1241 VSVMLEWRNRLN
-1253 PTNNK
+1253 PSNNR
-1258 VFLEPTETVPESAL
+1258 VSLEPTETVPESAF
-1272 SKIATVSSTTARWWK
+1272 SKTATASSTTARWWK
-1287 LPQPIPVPT
+1287 LPQPLPAPT
-1296 DGSAFRYDI
+1296 DGTAFRYDI

-1329 LSVVYNRRFSDFHEI
+1329 LSVVYNRRFSDFQEI
-1344 NYILDTADD
+1344 NYTLNRD
-1353 GALKRFLTVDIEL
+1353 GDGSLKRYLTADIEL
-1366 TANNIFNGRN
+1366 TASNIFNWSGTGN
-1376 EAVSDPNILIAELL
+1376 EAVTDPDLL

-1395 SDVEIEVAFYSG
+1395 SGVEIEVAFFRG
-1407 NPDIDENRTVDPD
+1407 NPDIDENSIVDPD

-1426 TKISSDDW
+1426 TKISPDDW
-1434 IVHHPNKMALVQQSN
+1434 IVRNPLVQQSN
-1449 AYPPEPLNVNPIATV
+1449 AYEPEPLNVNPIATV

-1516 GDIIGDVPSIVKS
+1516 SDIIGDVPLSVKS
-1529 VDGGIRILT
+1529 VDGGVRILT
-1538 SVGVGEDK
+1538 SVGPINDNLPNLSTGN
-1546 PLVLTALP
+1546 PLVLTTYP
-1554 IVSEPTNPPTNNF
+1554 IVSETTNPNF
-1567 GAYYLGGTGEVPS
+1567 AYYLGGTGEVPS
-1580 LYNKGTT
+1580 LYNNGTT
-1587 SHLPPHLRWPHNS
+1587 PHLPPNLTWSHIS
-1600 SEKTEGPLLP
+1600 SEQKEGTLLP
-1610 VTLPTQNALLGYSL
+1610 VTLPTPRYKAGRGLLGYRL
-1624 HLGTGETTSQ
+1624 HLDTGETTGERSDTKQ
-1634 WNTFKLQTP
+1634 DGIDSSMFKLQTP

-1657 NVVKEL
+1657 NVIKEL

-1672 ETQSM
+1672 DTQSM
-1677 ETTLNTALDERS
+1677 DTTLSTALDERS

-1703 WVRLDSEIKKQTN
+1703 WVRLESEIKRETN
-1716 GSIWTSTQVA
+1716 GSIYTSTRVA
-1726 KIRTDNVGDGVIDK
+1726 KIRTENVGDGAIDN
-1740 VNITKSEV
+1740 VNITSSEV
-1748 NVGTWL
+1748 DIGTWL
-1754 ILFDT
+1754 MLFDT

-1767 IPQLSDDGTTGL
+1767 IPDVSDDETTGDINRQEL
-1779 PPITSPSD
+1779 EA
-1787 NFGNSLST
+1787 GQ
-1795 SLALPKLEEIARDLH
+1795 KLEEVARDLH
-1810 IISYNNM
+1810 IIGYS
-1817 QTNILSNLGFSVD
+1817 NISENSINNLGFTVE
-1830 IRSGETPFGFGD
+1830 IRSGDTPFGFGD
-1842 KLGFRMSRVQGA
+1842 KLGFRMSRVQGS
-1854 GEQDTSYYTSYYTSR
+1854 GEQSSSYYTSYYSSR
-1869 NAGNGTIQYLD
+1869 NTGSGTIQYLD
-1880 LEAETSMPQDT
+1880 LADDTSMPQDT
-1891 WLILLVS
+1891 WLILFVS

-1934 TLLITQGPDAFR
+1934 NLLITQGPDAFR

-1959 TVHANT
+1959 TVQADT
-1965 SYLGTITCLYSE
+1965 SYLGTITCFYSE

-1985 LTIGDQQHFISGS
+1985 LTIGNQQHFISGS

-2016 DYLTRPVAFAL
+2016 DYLTRPIEFAL

-2035 IAETDYKMTQ
+2035 IAETDYKITQ

-2051 VVLTYNSPELEPGE
+2051 AVLTYNSPELEPGE

-2079 GESEIAFQVHSA
+2079 GESEITFNVHNA
-2091 LQLVEPLNYPNPF
+2091 LQLGEPLNYPNPF

-2139 APSGFIQLKWDGKD
+2139 APSGFIKLKWDGKD

-2172 LDDEDDQTHIL
+2172 LDDEDDHTHIL

>member
-1 MYKRC
+1 MYTRC
-6 VIFAIVLFCFSTF
+6 VIYAIVLFCFSVV
-19 LYNCAVADVTQVTT
+19 AVADVTQITT

-44 QLEVTAVEPNENT
+44 QLEVTAVEPEENT

-64 NVTYAACGWVQEPGY
+64 NVAYADCGWVREPGY
-79 PKLPVTRVLLAVPP
+79 PKIPVTRVLLAVPP
-93 DAELNDGSIVVKPGS
+93 DAELNDKNIVVNAGA
-108 LQKRNGVRLFHS
+108 LQKQNGVRLFHS
-120 QKDLSDNRHTDSGFY
+120 QKDFLNNRHSDSDFY
-135 PSVFARI
+135 PAVLARI

-167 RELRSYSRLTVSIPY
+167 RELRSYNRLTVSIPY

-192 STKNTIPVKQQRP
+192 STKNTIPVNRQHPLQ
-205 SSIKLHSPA
+205 SMA
-214 SPFERT
+214 SPFEKA

-226 NYSDYRTVFNAGMG
+226 NYSDYRRIFNAGMG
-240 ISDNINRLARANIG
+240 ISEGSRANIG
-254 SLMAAPSAPGLSN
+254 SLRAAPSAPGLSD

-273 YKLYIDETGIYKVT
+273 YKLYIDETGVYKVT
-287 GTSLKTDWGID
+287 ATSLKTDWGID

-332 AIYFL
+332 AIFFL

-343 PESSHK
+343 PESPHK

-354 IWNIYWLSVV
+354 IWNIYWLSVASGV
-364 SDGQYPSRQLNSRV
+364 QNPSRQQNSRV

-407 TNNLEFVRP
+407 TNNLEFVHP
-416 EIVSGE
+416 EIVSGGE
-422 GSQYEKKHKWFDA
+422 KHKWFDA

-441 DGIKNSSEIGEFRL
+441 DGIKNSSEIGELRL

-468 PQIHVVLQGGT
+468 PRIHVVLQGGT
-479 PVTHEIYTSVNSV
+479 PVTHEIYAAVNSV
-492 RIDHAIWES
+492 RIDHPIWES

-509 NLQVWNNLK
+509 NLRVWNNLK
-518 DASQGETN
+518 DAAQGEMN

-537 EDDTTRYPYH
+537 EEDTTRYPYH
-547 IYLNRFWVDYT
+547 VYLNRFWIDYT
-558 RLFFAVDDQL
+558 RLFLAVDDQL
-568 RFGTPIKTGP
+568 RFGTPIKTGRD
-578 SYENGAEKKG
+578 EEKKG

-595 DAFLNPDIYVFETDG
+595 DAFLNPDISVFETDG
-610 NLLTAKL
+610 NTLTAKL
-617 EGVDVTRHAIDGEMQ
+617 QGVDVTRQVNDGEMQ

-654 FQVPD
+654 FQLPD

-675 PVQIETVPPSASDN
+675 PVQIETVPPSD

-715 NWRSTSQGGGHR
+715 NWRSTAQGGGYR
-727 TKVVDINDIYNTFG
+727 TKVVDLNDIYNTFG
-741 DGKVHPVWIKNFLS
+741 DGKVHPVWIKNFLT
-755 YAYNNWTPPAL
+755 YAYNNWTSPAL
-766 SYLVLLGDGTYDFR
+766 SYLVFLGDGTYDFR
-780 GIDKEIHTE
+780 GIDKEIHSE

-821 YDEFVDFY
+821 HDEFVDFY

-837 VEQADTVVDKIINY
+837 VEEADTVVDKIINY

-906 IDEVEANPEQFSG
+906 IDEVEANPEQFSD
-919 ALPRH
+919 ALPRS
-924 VARDR
+924 VAKDR
-929 IINALGEGAAIAQY
+929 IIKALGEGAAIAQY

-951 WTHEAIFGNAS
+951 WTHEIIFDNAS

-1036 RQLGTLSF
+1036 RQLGPLSF

-1051 LTAGTSQLD
+1051 LTEGTSQLD

-1093 GETLKIAPGY
+1093 GDTLKIASGY
-1103 VQTARYDYALGKKVF
+1103 IQTARYDYALGKKVF
-1118 TRNTNF
+1118 TRNTSF

-1146 ARREYYSGDVIVTET
+1146 AQREYYSGDVVVTET
-1161 LKVKRGSYQEV
+1161 LKVQRGSYPEV

-1210 ILDIIPQVITNPSG
+1210 ILDIIPQVITNPSD

-1229 IFTFVSDDSSEA
+1229 IFAYISDDSSET
-1241 VSVMLEWRTSMN
+1241 VSVLLEWRSTLN
-1253 PTNNK
+1253 PRNNQ
-1258 VFLEPTETVPESAL
+1258 VFLEPTETVPESAF
-1272 SKIATVSSTTARWWK
+1272 SKIATASSTTARWWK
-1287 LPQPIPVPT
+1287 LPQPIPVPA

-1305 QVTDADGNVVT
+1305 QVTDADSNVVT

-1329 LSVVYNRRFSDFHEI
+1329 LSVVYNRRFSDFQEI
-1344 NYILDTADD
+1344 NYTMDIADD
-1353 GALKRFLTVDIEL
+1353 GSLRSFLTVDIEL
-1366 TANNIFNGRN
+1366 TGTAGAGN
-1376 EAVSDPNILIAELL
+1376 EAVSHPNILIADLL

-1395 SDVEIEVAFYSG
+1395 SDVEIEVAFFSG
-1407 NPDIDENRTVDPD
+1407 NPDIDENSIVDPD

-1426 TKISSDDW
+1426 TKISPDDW
-1434 IVHHPNKMALVQQSN
+1434 IVRNPLVQQSN
-1449 AYPPEPLNVNPIATV
+1449 AYEPEPLNVNPIATV

-1488 EEPDTSL
+1488 EEPGTSL
-1495 YGIVLENE
+1495 YGLVLENE

-1516 GDIIGDVPSIVKS
+1516 GDIIGAVPLRVKS

-1538 SVGVGEDK
+1538 SVGANIVNREDK
-1546 PLVLTALP
+1546 PLILTALP
-1554 IVSEPTNPPTNNF
+1554 IVSETTNPNF
-1567 GAYYLGGTGEVPS
+1567 AYYIGGTGEVPS
-1580 LYNKGTT
+1580 LYNNGPTP
-1587 SHLPPHLRWPHNS
+1587 HLPPYLTWPHISN
-1600 SEKTEGPLLP
+1600 EQTEGSLLP
-1610 VTLPTQNALLGYSL
+1610 VTLPTQDALLGYSL
-1624 HLGTGETTSQ
+1624 HLDTGENTGQWSVGDQTAITSPM
-1634 WNTFKLQTP
+1634 FKLQTP

-1677 ETTLNTALDERS
+1677 ETTLSTALEERS

-1703 WVRLDSEIKKQTN
+1703 WVRLDSEIKKQAN
-1716 GSIWTSTQVA
+1716 GSIYTSTQVA
-1726 KIRTDNVGDGVIDK
+1726 KIRTNNLGDGAVDNVD
-1740 VNITKSEV
+1740 ITSSDV

-1759 PHTYRLLF
+1759 PQTYRLLF
-1767 IPQLSDDGTTGL
+1767 IPDVSDDGSTGQ
-1779 PPITSPSD
+1779 D
-1787 NFGNSLST
+1787 QR
-1795 SLALPKLEEIARDLH
+1795 LEEIARDMH
-1810 IISYNNM
+1810 IISYNNI
-1817 QTNILSNLGFSVD
+1817 QTSFLSNLGFTVD

-1842 KLGFRMSRVQGA
+1842 KLGFRMSRVQGT

-1869 NAGNGTIQYLD
+1869 NTGNGTIQYLD
-1880 LEAETSMPQDT
+1880 LSAETSMPQDT
-1891 WLILLVS
+1891 WLILFVS

-1959 TVHANT
+1959 TVQADT
-1965 SYLGTITCLYSE
+1965 SYLGTLTCLYSE

-1998 SVDAAPLI
+1998 SVDAAPFI

-2065 YQLRLVASDLDGNE
+2065 YQLRLVASDLDGNQ
-2079 GESEIAFQVHSA
+2079 GESEISFQVHSA